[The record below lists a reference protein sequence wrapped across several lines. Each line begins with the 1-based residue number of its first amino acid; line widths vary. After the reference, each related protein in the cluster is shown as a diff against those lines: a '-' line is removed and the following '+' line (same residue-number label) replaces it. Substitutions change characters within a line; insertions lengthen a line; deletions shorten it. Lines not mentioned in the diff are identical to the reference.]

1 MYPRILNT
9 LELRTV
15 ALSWRVAMAVLFGVL
30 LQEGNSSKGVQEP
43 EAGFG
48 KMVLAAVETFD
59 LEAQSS

>member
-30 LQEGNSSKGVQEP
+30 LQEGNSPKGVQEP